1 MARPASEH
9 PTRLELQILK
19 VLWDR
24 GPLKVRDVR
33 RALAESGRD
42 IAHTSV
48 ITTLNTMVDKGFLKR
63 RKQGKAFLFS
73 PRVARDAVCV
83 QMLGDMVDRVFD
95 GSAKAVVLGLF
106 DCAELNA
113 ADLKELRRLI
123 NQKAK
128 EREDERE

>member
-1 MARPASEH
+1 MARPPSEH

-33 RALAESGRD
+33 AALAESGRD

-48 ITTLNTMVDKGFLKR
+48 ITTLNTMVDKGFLGRK
-63 RKQGKAFLFS
+63 KQGKAFLFS
-73 PRVARDAVCV
+73 PRVERDQVCV
-83 QMLGDMVDRVFD
+83 RMLGDMVDRVFD
-95 GSAKAVVLGLF
+95 GSAKAVVVGLL

-113 ADLKELRRLI
+113 DDLKELRRLI
-123 NQKAK
+123 NQKGK